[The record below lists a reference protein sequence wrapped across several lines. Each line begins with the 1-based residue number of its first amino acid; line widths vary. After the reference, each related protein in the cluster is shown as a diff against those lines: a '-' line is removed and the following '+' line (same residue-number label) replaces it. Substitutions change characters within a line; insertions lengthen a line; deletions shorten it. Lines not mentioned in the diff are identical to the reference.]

1 MIIKKKEERRN
12 RHTGNERTF
21 LSMIDKNLS
30 HEHDLIIHQIK
41 WQLSLYKLEDLLSP
55 LVHYKMKASL
65 PVGVKKVA
73 KRDTKYVTSFHTYSS
88 NNL

>member
-1 MIIKKKEERRN
+1 MLIKKKEERRN
-12 RHTGNERTF
+12 RHTGIEKTF
-21 LSMIDKNLS
+21 LGMIDKNLS
-30 HEHDLIIHQIK
+30 QIK
-41 WQLSLYKLEDLLSP
+41 WQQLSLYKLEDLLSP
-55 LVHYKMKASL
+55 LVHYKMMASL